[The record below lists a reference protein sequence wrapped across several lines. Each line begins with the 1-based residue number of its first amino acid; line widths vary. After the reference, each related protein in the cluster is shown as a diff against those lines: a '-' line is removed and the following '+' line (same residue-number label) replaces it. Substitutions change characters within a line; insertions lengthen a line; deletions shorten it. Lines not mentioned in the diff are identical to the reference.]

1 MRVAALIATLALVI
15 ACSYGATT
23 SYQVGSAMYDITGP
37 AAEGLL
43 FVCLFVCLFVESVV
57 VAAATAA
64 CNHGWRWID
73 LTLLM

>member
-43 FVCLFVCLFVESVV
+43 FVVCLLNQLLSRLLLLL
-57 VAAATAA
+57 ATMA
-64 CNHGWRWID
+64 GGGLI
-73 LTLLM
+73 

>member
-43 FVCLFVCLFVESVV
+43 FVCLFVVCLLNQLLSRLLLLL
-57 VAAATAA
+57 ATMA
-64 CNHGWRWID
+64 GGGLI
-73 LTLLM
+73 